1 VLTLHG
7 VVFDIF
13 VRGRWPVEP
22 RGRALDAVGAA
33 RFDPLNR
40 SAHTFISSRICSLSS
55 SRQPLLLVESMES
68 ALARCLRAFENRQ
81 KPASSGA

>member
-1 VLTLHG
+1 MGL
-7 VVFDIF
+7 FSIF
-13 VRGRWPVEP
+13 LSEAEP
-22 RGRALDAVGAA
+22 RRRTLDAAGAT
-33 RFDPLNR
+33 RFDPFDR
-40 SAHTFISSRICSLSS
+40 SAHTFISCRICSLSP